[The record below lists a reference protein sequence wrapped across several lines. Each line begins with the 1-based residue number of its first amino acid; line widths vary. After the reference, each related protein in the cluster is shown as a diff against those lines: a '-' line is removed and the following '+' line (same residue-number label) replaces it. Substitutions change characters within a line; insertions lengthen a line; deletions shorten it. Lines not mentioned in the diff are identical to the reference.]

1 MGKAPP
7 QTFDH
12 VFEFGSDR
20 ELDDRIA
27 EFRRTHE
34 QEQGERI
41 AMHARRPL
49 GANKVRITFRI
60 VAAPSGRRSK

>member
-12 VFEFGSDR
+12 VFEFGNDR

-27 EFRRTHE
+27 EFRRAHE
-34 QEQGERI
+34 QEHGERL
-41 AMHARRPL
+41 AMHARRSL
-49 GANKVRITFRI
+49 GPRKARITFR
-60 VAAPSGRRSK
+60 VVEKR